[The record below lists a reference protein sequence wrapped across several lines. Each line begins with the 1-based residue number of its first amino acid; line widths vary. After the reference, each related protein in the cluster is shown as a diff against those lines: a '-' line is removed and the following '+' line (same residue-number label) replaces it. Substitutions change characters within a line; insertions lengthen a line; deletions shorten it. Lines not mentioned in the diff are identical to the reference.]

1 MTGIDVHSDVLKFLP
16 CRTPDAWVTHA
27 RENLPTLLID
37 HANCEKK
44 AAATA
49 MNLMFR
55 HEGKTRLLLS
65 MARLAREELTH
76 FQQVVKLLD
85 ERQIPY
91 ARLGPSRYASAL
103 RELIS
108 QNQEQALVDVLIMGA
123 FVEARSCERF
133 ASLIPVLDQKLA
145 SFYNSLLKSEARHF
159 CDYLELAEL
168 YAGHD
173 ISESI
178 ARFSLKEK
186 ELILS
191 PDAVFRFHSGVPESL
206 ANVYDP
212 SLMVSAG

>member
-1 MTGIDVHSDVLKFLP
+1 MGIEVHNDVLRFLP
-16 CRTPDAWVTHA
+16 CRTPDAWVAHA

-55 HEGKTRLLLS
+55 HVGKTRLLLR

-91 ARLGPSRYASAL
+91 TQLGPSRYASAL
-103 RELIS
+103 QKLIS
-108 QNQEQALVDVLIMGA
+108 RDREQALVDVLIMGA

-133 ASLIPVLDQKLA
+133 ACLIPVLDQKLGD
-145 SFYNSLLKSEARHF
+145 FYSSLLKSEARHF

-168 YAGHD
+168 YARHD

-178 ARFSLKEK
+178 ARFALQEK

-191 PDAVFRFHSGVPESL
+191 PDAVFRFHSGVPEPL
-206 ANVYDP
+206 VNVYDQ
-212 SLMVSAG
+212 SLKVSTG